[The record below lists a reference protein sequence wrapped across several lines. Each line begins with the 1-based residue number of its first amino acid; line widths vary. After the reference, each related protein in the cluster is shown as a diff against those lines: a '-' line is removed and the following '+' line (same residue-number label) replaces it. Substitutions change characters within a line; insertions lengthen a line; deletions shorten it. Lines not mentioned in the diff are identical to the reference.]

1 MDMMLWNGGLS
12 LTVALILLWVKTSQD
27 EVKRVAILLS
37 KTREEGAEKYVTR
50 SELHTDINRVIDR
63 LDRLDTKLDTFIR
76 EQKYL
81 KKAAKSLKVCT
92 VMPDGK
98 MMKDSEHKKPKK
110 PTKPK
115 KMMGGGMMKYGHG
128 GSVDGIA
135 QRGKTKGRM
144 C

>member
-12 LTVALILLWVKTSQD
+12 LVVALILLWVKTSQD

-76 EQKYL
+76 EQKN
-81 KKAAKSLKVCT
+81 AT
-92 VMPDGK
+92 N
-98 MMKDSEHKKPKK
+98 
-110 PTKPK
+110 
-115 KMMGGGMMKYGHG
+115 
-128 GSVDGIA
+128 
-135 QRGKTKGRM
+135 
-144 C
+144 